1 MRKVNAIIEKASD
14 GEFSIYMDADDMSY
28 LITGTG
34 KTVKEA
40 RKVFEGGYEDTKRY
54 YAEIG
59 KPFEEVEFCYK
70 YELPAF
76 LKEYS
81 EYFSLAGLERITG
94 INQAQLGHY
103 ISGFRNPSPK
113 TVKKFEEGLKKF
125 IEELTSVK
133 FA

>member
-1 MRKVNAIIEKASD
+1 
-14 GEFSIYMDADDMSY
+14 MSY
-28 LITGTG
+28 LVTGTG

-113 TVKKFEEGLKKF
+113 TVKKFEDGLKKF